1 MSKHWHDLARLEN
14 AGIASSALADRAFA
28 LPVAR
33 HKAIFFSGKDAY
45 GKRIDYVAI
54 SGGLQLVPSGAA
66 RAVLEGDYAKMMA
79 DGMLLEANEPFD
91 SLMQRSAAIEARV
104 NDSTA

>member
-1 MSKHWHDLARLEN
+1 MKKQGLRQAPWLTGHLPFPSPATRLCSFSEN
-14 AGIASSALADRAFA
+14 
-28 LPVAR
+28 
-33 HKAIFFSGKDAY
+33 DAY
-45 GKRIDYVAI
+45 GKRIDYRAAV

-91 SLMQRSAAIEARV
+91 TLMQRCATIEALV